1 MGKQFMGGIAS
12 DVVKRTDHSHHVAQV
27 VDAEPAVVGI
37 TGLADYTKK
46 YEIKRR
52 VIPCQEKQCRQKPP
66 RPLGVHLLK
75 EISRRLTA

>member
-12 DVVKRTDHSHHVAQV
+12 EVVKRTDHSHHVAQV

-46 YEIKRR
+46 YEIKGGLYHARKNSADRNRR
-52 VIPCQEKQCRQKPP
+52 GLWAYIY
-66 RPLGVHLLK
+66 
-75 EISRRLTA
+75 